1 MKIKLSIST
10 MVKIYNSDKVFI
22 LYRLNEEGNKIVDF
36 TLTDNLS
43 KFRDKY
49 DNNFKLVVDI
59 KKQIKNFKIEL
70 QIIKGG

>member
-10 MVKIYNSDKVFI
+10 IVKIYNSDKVFI

-43 KFRDKY
+43 KFRDRY
-49 DNNFKLVVDI
+49 NNNFKLVIDI

-70 QIIKGG
+70 